1 MFLLVIL
8 SAISL
13 FSSEGAHLIIELNNI
28 KFILHHSDNLSFPFA
43 IVFHIAAFLIIIYG
57 SHVKDW
63 REQLSIISYSGA
75 AIAALH
81 AGDLFTLFFIYSFST
96 QDSFRTLHTFIFSLI
111 FPRYCLRPQFMAL
124 RFHRY

>member
-1 MFLLVIL
+1 MKIIMINSFPPGLIMFLGSFLIPLFPHIYRQFYMFLLVIM

-13 FSSEGAHLIIELNNI
+13 FSSEGTHLIIELNNI

-63 REQLSIISYSGA
+63 REQLSIISY
-75 AIAALH
+75 
-81 AGDLFTLFFIYSFST
+81 
-96 QDSFRTLHTFIFSLI
+96 
-111 FPRYCLRPQFMAL
+111 
-124 RFHRY
+124 